1 MGTHRFHI
9 MPFVD
14 ATLQVQ
20 AVTTFK
26 VTIEE
31 ETTYN
36 NTAAIS
42 IVESLYCN
50 ADSVK
55 RDTNYGR

>member
-1 MGTHRFHI
+1 

-42 IVESLYCN
+42 IIESLYCN